1 MNTEDEVWAN
11 LSPEHIWVYDK
22 LILSKKLEYICG
34 PVGIDVPKPDWYI
47 VRPIMNL
54 MGLGFGAEKVWI
66 EDETDHLPIGYFW
79 CEWFKGRNLSVDYRN
94 KKPVLCVEGFKD
106 PDELMYWDAWSKVDD
121 FSALEKIV
129 SFPNILNNIPYEY
142 INCEFIGSKLIECQL
157 RRNLDFQWDNS
168 DFVPIWEGENINPP
182 ENWKYVEYPDLHG
195 RIGAFIK

>member
-1 MNTEDEVWAN
+1 MWAILEPEDVW
-11 LSPEHIWVYDK
+11 IYDK
-22 LILSKKLEYICG
+22 LILSKKLGYMCG
-34 PVGIDVPKPDWYI
+34 PVGIDVPKSGWYI

-66 EDETDHLPIGYFW
+66 DNETDHLPIGYFW
-79 CEWFKGRNLSVDYRN
+79 CEWFKGRHLSVDYYN
-94 KKPVLCVEGFKD
+94 KKPLLCVEGFKD

-121 FSALEKIV
+121 FPALEKII
-129 SFPNILNNIPYEY
+129 SFPNILNDIPYDY
-142 INCEFIGSKLIECQL
+142 INCEFIGNKLIECQL

-195 RIGAFIK
+195 RVGAFIK

>member
-1 MNTEDEVWAN
+1 VNTEDEVWAI
-11 LSPEHIWVYDK
+11 LEPEDVWIYDK
-22 LILSKKLEYICG
+22 LILSKKLGYMCG
-34 PVGIDVPKPDWYI
+34 PVGIDVPKSGWYI

-66 EDETDHLPIGYFW
+66 DNETDHLPIGYFW
-79 CEWFKGRNLSVDYRN
+79 CEWFKGRHLSVDYYN
-94 KKPVLCVEGFKD
+94 KKPLLCVEGFKD

-121 FSALEKIV
+121 FPALEKII
-129 SFPNILNNIPYEY
+129 SFPNILNDIPYDY
-142 INCEFIGSKLIECQL
+142 INCEFIGNKLIECQL